1 MSQDQLRFHSPM
13 TIFKGKKGKNLS
25 ELQRQEGIN
34 YTVMLSATFSPAC
47 RLSDSSDV
55 ILPTL

>member
-1 MSQDQLRFHSPM
+1 MSQDQLRFRSPM

-25 ELQRQEGIN
+25 ELQRQKGVN
-34 YTVMLSATFSPAC
+34 YMVMLSAAFSTAC